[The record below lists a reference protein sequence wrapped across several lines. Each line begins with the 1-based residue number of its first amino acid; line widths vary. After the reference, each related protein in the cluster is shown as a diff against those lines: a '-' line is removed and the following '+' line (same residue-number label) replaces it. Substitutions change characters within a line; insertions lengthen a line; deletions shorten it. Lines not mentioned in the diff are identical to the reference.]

1 MNIEIT
7 ISFGLLSYVNHRLVC
22 RCPCDRQSVKREKHM
37 FFSDKGCAT
46 PLDSTV
52 LLSVE
57 SLRKNKEKKGNSWK
71 TQDFKRQQRCTMN
84 PQQKI
89 FLISNTQTP
98 LIQTLSIQGSTLHL
112 VILKLRWSYVKLF
125 YCFRKSSYVS
135 CMFFLSMFNMF
146 FDVSKLFVVL
156 FRMRVVFWFC
166 FRNCDSFH

>member
-57 SLRKNKEKKGNSWK
+57 SLRKNKEKKRKFMENSGFQK
-71 TQDFKRQQRCTMN
+71 ATALHNEPPTKNISDLQYPN
-84 PQQKI
+84 PPDTDPI
-89 FLISNTQTP
+89 HT
-98 LIQTLSIQGSTLHL
+98 
-112 VILKLRWSYVKLF
+112 R
-125 YCFRKSSYVS
+125 
-135 CMFFLSMFNMF
+135 
-146 FDVSKLFVVL
+146 
-156 FRMRVVFWFC
+156 
-166 FRNCDSFH
+166 

>member
-1 MNIEIT
+1 MDIEIT

-22 RCPCDRQSVKREKHM
+22 RCPCDRQSVNREKHM
-37 FFSDKGCAT
+37 FFSDKVCAT

-98 LIQTLSIQGSTLHL
+98 LIQTLAIQGSTLHL
-112 VILKLRWSYVKLF
+112 VSHDQEIYIYIITRFGSTTSLGPHTPTPRQFSF
-125 YCFRKSSYVS
+125 DNPQ
-135 CMFFLSMFNMF
+135 FL
-146 FDVSKLFVVL
+146 V
-156 FRMRVVFWFC
+156 
-166 FRNCDSFH
+166 